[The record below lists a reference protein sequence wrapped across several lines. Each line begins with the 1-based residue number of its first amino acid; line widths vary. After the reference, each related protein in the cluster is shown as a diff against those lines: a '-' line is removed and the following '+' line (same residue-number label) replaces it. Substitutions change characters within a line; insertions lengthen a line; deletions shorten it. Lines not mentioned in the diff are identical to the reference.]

1 MSFSSKE
8 REKKIQQT
16 KNDLKKQQK
25 TRSKK
30 PTERTIIYIC
40 KVEDYS
46 IVNSYLLH
54 PSFQL
59 RKALVFHNLTFLVLP
74 MYSQER
80 QKQFKKNFTH
90 IDFTA
95 SSTCE

>member
-8 REKKIQQT
+8 REKKSQQT
-16 KNDLKKQQK
+16 KHDF
-25 TRSKK
+25 KK